1 MNHHPTWNRLKSLAE
16 KSRYRNLRSL
26 IKNKER
32 FAALNFEHQSIHL
45 DCSKNWLDQ
54 TVLEELCE
62 LASVSGLSTK
72 IEQLFAQQVVNHSED
87 QAAGH
92 TALRD
97 SKHRSHAHN
106 LNTMFAL
113 ADQIQSG
120 AIKTAFGKKVKQ
132 LVNIGIGGSYLGPR
146 LVIEALTD
154 LQAHSRVSV
163 HFIASVDD
171 SLLEQMFQSIDLEHS
186 LFCINSKSFGTAETL
201 INAKTVIEK
210 LSSLDHYQP
219 SDNAGSLM
227 AITANPQK
235 AVELGI
241 AESMILPFE
250 KTIGGRFSLW
260 SSTGFPIVLA
270 AGKQAFTELLSG
282 AESMDQHF
290 RNTPFN
296 RNMPVIM
303 ALLSIWYRNF
313 IGLSA
318 YACLPYDARL
328 RCFPKWLQQLMME
341 SNGKMHNN
349 QGAVIDHP
357 TTPWVFGDHGQLS
370 QHAFFQAFHQGLDAL
385 PMDFVGVIEK
395 GSDNQKFLL
404 YNMIAQTAALMQ
416 GSQQEQEMHHCPGN
430 KPSTTLL
437 LKQMSPSAVGQLLS
451 LYEHMIFTQSVIWN
465 INCFDQPGVELGKK
479 MANRIEQHVQH
490 NTLQDLNLDPSSE
503 QLIKQVNQP

>member
-1 MNHHPTWNRLKSLAE
+1 MNHHTIWNRLKSLAE
-16 KSRYRNLRSL
+16 KQQYRDLRTL
-26 IKNKER
+26 IKDKER
-32 FAALNFEHQSIHL
+32 FSALNFEHQSIVL

-54 TVLEELCE
+54 TVLEQLCE
-62 LASVSGLSTK
+62 LAVASGLSAK
-72 IEQLFAQQVVNHSED
+72 IEQLFTQQTVNHSEN

-97 SKHRSHAHN
+97 SRHHSHAHN
-106 LNTMFAL
+106 LKTMFAL
-113 ADQIQSG
+113 ADKIKSG
-120 AIKTAFGKKVKQ
+120 AVTTAFGKPVKQ

-154 LQAHSRVSV
+154 LQAHSQIPVYFV
-163 HFIASVDD
+163 ASVDD
-171 SLLEQMFQSIDLEHS
+171 SLLEKMFQSIDLEHS

-201 INAKTVIEK
+201 INAKAVIEK
-210 LSSLDHYQP
+210 LSTFKHYRP

-227 AITANPQK
+227 AITANPDK

-270 AGKQAFTELLSG
+270 AGKQAFRELLSG

-290 RNTPFN
+290 RTTPFN
-296 RNMPVIM
+296 RNLPVVLG
-303 ALLSIWYRNF
+303 LLSIWYRNF

-341 SNGKMHNN
+341 SNGKMHDS
-349 QGAVIDHP
+349 QGEELNYP

-395 GSDNQKFLL
+395 DSDSQKFLL

-416 GSQQEQEMHHCPGN
+416 GSQQQQVHHCPGN

-437 LKQMSPSAVGQLLS
+437 LKNISADSVGQLLS

-479 MANRIEQHVQH
+479 IAKRIEQHVRH
-490 NTLQDLNLDPSSE
+490 DSLQDLELDVSSE
-503 QLIKQVNQP
+503 RLIKQVNQP